1 MLTLTMLRHAKSSW
15 GDPLLRD
22 NDRPLNTRGKSQAQQ
37 MGDHLSQQ
45 GIDPDLIICSS
56 AKRARQTLKQVSKN
70 WQTDA
75 NIIFEDRLYLAS
87 TSAILSLLVEHAND
101 ANHIMII
108 GHNPGFHMLASS
120 LANMG
125 DAHDLETLSQR
136 YPTGTLCVIK
146 SKAKQWQN
154 IDNGT
159 GELAIFTTPKSLKL
173 NS

>member
-1 MLTLTMLRHAKSSW
+1 MI
-15 GDPLLRD
+15 RD
-22 NDRPLNTRGKSQAQQ
+22 KDRPLNARGKSQTQL
-37 MGDHLSQQ
+37 MGEYLSQQ
-45 GIDPDLIICSS
+45 GFDPDLIICSS

-75 NIIFEDRLYLAS
+75 KSVYEDRLYLAS
-87 TSAILSLLVEHAND
+87 TSTILSLLQEYGSN

-120 LANMG
+120 LADTG
-125 DAHDLETLSQR
+125 DAQDLATLSQR

-146 SKAKQWQN
+146 SNAVHWQN
-154 IDNGT
+154 LDNGT
-159 GELAIFTTPKSLKL
+159 AELTTFTTPKSLKL

>member
-22 NDRPLNTRGKSQAQQ
+22 KDRPLNARGKSQTKQ
-37 MGDHLSQQ
+37 MGEHLSQQ
-45 GIDPDLIICSS
+45 NIDPDLIICSS

-75 NIIFEDRLYLAS
+75 RIVLEDRLYLAS
-87 TSAILSLLVEHAND
+87 TSSILSLFEEYGNS

-108 GHNPGFHMLASS
+108 GHNPGFHTLASS
-120 LANMG
+120 LAASG
-125 DAHDLETLSQR
+125 DAHDIATLSQR

-146 SKAKQWQN
+146 SNAVQWQN
-154 IDNGT
+154 IDSEA
-159 GELAIFTTPKSLKL
+159 GELVIFTTPKSLKL